1 MIDRLD
7 QSNESLHIPEV
18 LLWLVNI
25 YVKIIDTGLWSNQE
39 TDTDA
44 QSCELNSHPDF
55 FCCFFFNKNATS
67 EFSNQILFWVG
78 VFSNVRRVRKLAV
91 RACVCR
97 LWRCSKSDWLISNTE
112 IEFHSQIVSL
122 SRLHL
127 CEDIDIVF
135 WSNQEIDID
144 THSCE
149 LKSHPGFF
157 IFWSVVASC
166 THKWKNRTKKC
177 SM

>member
-25 YVKIIDTGLWSNQE
+25 YVKIIDIGLWSNQE

-78 VFSNVRRVRKLAV
+78 VFSDVIWVRKLTV

-97 LWRCSKSDWLISNTE
+97 LWRCSKSDWLISNRNWISFPNCVSYE
-112 IEFHSQIVSL
+112 ITFMWRHRYCFLIK
-122 SRLHL
+122 SR
-127 CEDIDIVF
+127 
-135 WSNQEIDID
+135 
-144 THSCE
+144 
-149 LKSHPGFF
+149 
-157 IFWSVVASC
+157 
-166 THKWKNRTKKC
+166 NRYRYT
-177 SM
+177 